1 MQEEIIPCYGFE
13 LLSKELFASKKKTKQ
28 SADDFDKM
36 TLHESIFI
44 RPQNLM
50 GSPDPI
56 SRDCNIYSLEEQKIY
71 MKSILMPR
79 AQERQF
85 LEILTNSTDGIR
97 QSRENGIICGNI
109 KVIFGRDFFS
119 IENDGLPIP
128 VLPTKYSNENLFE
141 LIPESIF
148 GDLLSGSNLNDEYE
162 RGGSGANAYGAKLSN
177 IMSVLTQVDVGDNIR
192 GCYFNGIWT
201 GNMKNKY
208 ISCEP
213 EYIWKN
219 KSGYVLNGEKYEGE
233 NFVRVLCYPDFRRF
247 KPDEKEG
254 EYCFSQDDYE
264 YYLFLLYTASVG
276 SKITIDVKF
285 TEDVFGE
292 ELKFKINTKNIE
304 KFSELFADFPK
315 KGRVFSRTWNKDQ
328 LKLYNKI
335 KENAINEGIKEDTKK
350 FETIINKHIENND
363 IYPEVEMF
371 IYDTPNKG
379 KFVSCCNGIYNYKGG
394 EYVDES
400 YRTVLSFIKTCLISD
415 KSFQIPEDVVNK
427 YDIRSIKKHVSI
439 IIMFNCISPSWDTQ
453 EKNSADKPKP
463 KISISLENSKIIKG
477 WNMLDEYYNTYHGKS
492 TNVKG
497 AKRTKR
503 HIGKNS
509 QDAYYV
515 GKKGQVNTANVCE
528 GTSAGGYLETLITN
542 LPGGFDNNGTFNLSG
557 KIRNITGI
565 KFKNINALLK
575 SGEKN
580 IITRLI
586 EFIGLEKDVDYT
598 ITENLK
604 KCNYEKLNIIVDA
617 DSDGIHILCLLIN
630 ILYIIA
636 PTYIKAGCVFWFI
649 TPLIRAIDKN
659 DETIA
664 NFTTKNDY
672 DEWVKENPSRR
683 HKPDYFKGLAS
694 SSEKQACDDAL
705 TAPLPLLYFDDE
717 AEMYIN
723 IAFSKSTGS
732 AGDRKIWYLKFKQY
746 IDQQIIESEKEGK
759 YNVLFVR
766 ISNLLNSRLIE
777 FIGETLTRSLPH
789 AIDGLKHSQRQLT
802 YYFAVSSKY
811 GESPQ
816 SKKIAA
822 HASNAQQLCEYH
834 HGTLGVTLAR
844 MVTCYAGKN
853 NLRLLKEE
861 SQTGSRYELG
871 KDCGADRYTKTK
883 VGKVFEFIYKK
894 ELCELIDYNYVE
906 GIKVEFKHMVPIIP
920 TILCN
925 GGKGVATGWSNVITC
940 YNAIDI
946 TNLLIHFITTGKG
959 FAIGPWY
966 NNYNGYVY
974 LEVKTKKCKVEN
986 KDLKNEAKDEEDNE
1000 DEEDEEN
1007 NKNEED
1013 NQNEEDN
1020 EETYLGLT
1028 CRTEGIYKIHKEY
1041 TGEII
1046 KEIDDPDNAGKKKKI
1061 KEIVPHYDLEIL
1073 EIPIG
1078 IEPKSLDQRLS
1089 ALSKDG
1095 GRKLSKS
1102 KNNPHYMYKGYHGSI
1117 DPVDIGMIS
1126 RQGLSNITM
1135 VDDEGLPMNFKN
1147 IYAYI
1152 MHYYNFMD
1160 NLFVKL
1166 KVKKID
1172 ILKDKLKKL
1181 KAKAIIIEQVTKN
1194 GWIFIGRTRKQVDVD
1209 LNTFG
1214 VSREIFK
1221 SINSEMYEKDGYD
1234 EIKKMISNLSEELNK
1249 IITSDHLQIWLDY
1262 LNELSIFLNKDKFYH
1277 KLPKHEFEYVE
1288 CEMEDLVSG
1297 KILFPKEYN
1306 KLEIKNEK

>member
-1 MQEEIIPCYGFE
+1 MSEEIIPCYGFD
-13 LLSKELFASKKKTKQ
+13 LLSKELFASMKKTKQ
-28 SADDFDKM
+28 SAEDFDKM

-56 SRDCNIYSLEEQKIY
+56 LRDCNVFDLNTSTIFIRA
-71 MKSILMPR
+71 ILMPR

-97 QSRENGIICGNI
+97 QSRENGIKCGNI

-128 VLPTKYSNENLFE
+128 VLPTKYSNGSSFE

-148 GDLLSGSNLNDEYE
+148 GDLLSGSNLDDRFQRN
-162 RGGSGANAYGAKLSN
+162 GSGANAYGAKLSN
-177 IMSVLTQVDVGDNIR
+177 IMSKLSQVEVGDNIR

-213 EYIWKN
+213 EYIWQKKN
-219 KSGYVLNGEKYEGE
+219 GYVLNGEKYEGD
-233 NFVRVLCYPDFRRF
+233 NFVKFTCYPDFRRF
-247 KPDEKEG
+247 KPDQTED

-264 YYLFLLYTASVG
+264 YYLFLLYTASVA
-276 SKITIDVKF
+276 SKITIDVTF

-292 ELKFKINTKNIE
+292 ELKFKIDVRNIE
-304 KFSELFADFPK
+304 KFSELFADLPK
-315 KGRVFSRTWNKDQ
+315 KGRIFSRTWNKQQ
-328 LKLYNKI
+328 LILYDEI
-335 KENAINEGIKEDTKK
+335 KENAINVGIKEDSKK
-350 FETIINKHIENND
+350 FDNIINKHIENNE

-371 IYDTPNKG
+371 FYDTPNKG
-379 KFVSCCNGIYNYKGG
+379 KFISCCNGIYNYKGG

-400 YRTVLSFIKTCLISD
+400 YRSVLSFIKTFLLSD
-415 KSFQIPEDVVNK
+415 KSFQIPEDVINK
-427 YDIRSIKKHVSI
+427 YDIRSTKKHVSI

-453 EKNSADKPKP
+453 EKNAANKPKP

-477 WNMLDEYYNTYHGKS
+477 WDMLDEYYNTYHGKS
-492 TNVKG
+492 TNAKG
-497 AKRTKR
+497 SKRTKR
-503 HIGKNS
+503 YIGKNS
-509 QDAYYV
+509 QDAYYI
-515 GKKGQVNTANVCE
+515 GKKGHVNTANVCE

-557 KIRNITGI
+557 KIRNITGV

-598 ITENLK
+598 IAENLK
-604 KCNYEKLNIIVDA
+604 NTNYQKLNIIVDA

-630 ILYIIA
+630 ILYILA
-636 PTYIKAGCVFWFI
+636 PTYIKAGCVSWFI

-672 DEWVKENPSRR
+672 EEWVKENPSIR
-683 HKPDYFKGLAS
+683 HIPDYFKGLAT

-723 IAFSKSTGS
+723 IAFSKSKES
-732 AGDRKIWYLKFKQY
+732 AGNRKTWYLKFKQY
-746 IDQQIIESEKEGK
+746 IDQQIIESEKDGK

-789 AIDGLKHSQRQLT
+789 VIDGLKHSQRQLT
-802 YYFAVSSKY
+802 YYFAVSFKY
-811 GESPQ
+811 GELFV

-834 HGTLGVTLAR
+834 HGTLSVTLAR

-853 NLRLLKEE
+853 NLRLLNEE

-871 KDCGADRYTKTK
+871 KDCGADRYTRTK
-883 VGKVFEFIYKK
+883 VGKVFQFIYIK

-925 GGKGVATGWSNVITC
+925 GSKGVAIGWSNGITC
-940 YNAIDI
+940 YNPIDLTKLI
-946 TNLLIHFITTGKG
+946 IHFIITGKG

-966 NNYNGYVY
+966 NNYKGDVY

-986 KDLKNEAKDEEDNE
+986 KDLMKEAQDEEH
-1000 DEEDEEN
+1000 DEEQDQNNETEESTT
-1007 NKNEED
+1007 
-1013 NQNEEDN
+1013 
-1020 EETYLGLT
+1020 ETFLGLT

-1041 TGEII
+1041 TDEIT
-1046 KEIDDPDNAGKKKKI
+1046 KEIDDPDHAGKKKKI
-1061 KEIVPHYDLEIL
+1061 KEVVPHYDLEIL

-1078 IEPKSLDQRLS
+1078 LEPKSLDQRLS

-1126 RQGLSNITM
+1126 RQGLANITM
-1135 VDDEGLPMNFKN
+1135 VDDEGLPMKFKN
-1147 IYAYI
+1147 IYEYI
-1152 MHYYNFMD
+1152 MYYYNFMD

-1172 ILKDKLKKL
+1172 KLKEKLKKL

-1194 GWIFIGRTRKQVDVD
+1194 GWVFIGRTRKQVDVD
-1209 LNTFG
+1209 LNVFG

-1234 EIKKMISNLSEELNK
+1234 EIKKTISNLTEELNK

-1262 LNELSIFLNKDKFYH
+1262 LNELLNFLNKDKFYH

-1288 CEMEDLVSG
+1288 CEMEDLISG
-1297 KILFPKEYN
+1297 KILFPKEYI
-1306 KLEIKNEK
+1306 KPEIKNEK